1 MHGLRLL
8 LEEAVEATSH
18 LHVIGLYDESRG
30 VILDCC
36 FHSGG
41 IFFDADNGHAVGG
54 AEFNVVGVTPLLKCH
69 DVARDNEQDSGKP
82 FGGCT

>member
-18 LHVIGLYDESRG
+18 LHVIGLYDESR
-30 VILDCC
+30 ITPLDRCL
-36 FHSGG
+36 HPSGMS
-41 IFFDADNGHAVGG
+41 FDADNSHAVGG
-54 AEFNVVGVTPLLKCH
+54 AEFNLVGLVALKCH
-69 DVARDNEQDSGKP
+69 DVARDYEQDSGEP

>member
-8 LEEAVEATSH
+8 EEAVKATSH
-18 LHVIGLYDESRG
+18 LHVIRFHESR
-30 VILDCC
+30 ITPLDCC

-41 IFFDADNGHAVGG
+41 MCFYSDNGHAVGG

-69 DVARDNEQDSGKP
+69 DVARDNEQDCGEP
-82 FGGCT
+82 FGGDT

>member
-8 LEEAVEATSH
+8 EEAVKATSH
-18 LHVIGLYDESRG
+18 LHVSTFHESR
-30 VILDCC
+30 IAPLDCC

-54 AEFNVVGVTPLLKCH
+54 AEFNLVGLVALKCH
-69 DVARDNEQDSGKP
+69 DVARDNEQDSGEP

>member
-8 LEEAVEATSH
+8 EEAVKATSH

-36 FHSGG
+36 FHPSG
-41 IFFDADNGHAVGG
+41 ILFDADNGHAVLRP
-54 AEFNVVGVTPLLKCH
+54 EFNLVGLVALLKCH
-69 DVARDNEQDSGKP
+69 DVARDNEQDSGEP
-82 FGGCT
+82 FGGGT